1 MISEDSSSLAADIV
15 AAYVSYNKI
24 TPEQVVD
31 LLRAVRAELDS
42 PSAAGGAP
50 MAAARA
56 DTGSQPAVPVEQSIQ
71 PHALVCLECGTAV
84 KLLRSH
90 LRHRHNL
97 WPHEYCERWGL
108 DEDYPF
114 VAHDLSSRR
123 RSVALD
129 TGLGKSDHPRHTE
142 RRARADGAA

>member
-1 MISEDSSSLAADIV
+1 MTGEDTSSLAADIV

-24 TPEQVVD
+24 TPEQVID
-31 LLRAVRAELDS
+31 LLRAVRAEFDGPASAPAASAAPLRPDLDS
-42 PSAAGGAP
+42 L
-50 MAAARA
+50 
-56 DTGSQPAVPVEQSIQ
+56 PAVPVDQSIQ

-108 DEDYPF
+108 GEDYPF

-142 RRARADGAA
+142 RRAKANGSA